1 MDDNE
6 LKMEVIIMEKKT
18 FTMIP
23 TNNEEFYSKDERLDI
38 LHLYIVERVRGFET
52 NKLTCYMSNEQFSQ
66 ETNCSISTI
75 KRAIKLLVDLNILW
89 AGYHQESVKN
99 KQRVLRIYN
108 TAVQNEPL
116 KQKIE
121 VQNDTQ
127 RGSICT
133 SERFKMTPSEV
144 QNEPLVYYKQTNNK
158 LLIDKDSEE
167 IANAQKE
174 TKRELKDLDSSD
186 LYEIIRK
193 LEKRINYVDIQK
205 EYNLQERVTK
215 NTKSEAQSI
224 INNRNYI
231 LEQQAEWERRKNE
244 PQIDYSRLGRGKEKT
259 KEELEAERIAQEAVE
274 EFYNDSYEE
283 PCEEIDYDKPS
294 IALQMLAGMHKE
306 AEAEDIW
313 A

>member
-1 MDDNE
+1 
-6 LKMEVIIMEKKT
+6 MEKKT

-52 NKLTCYMSNEQFSQ
+52 NKLTCYMSNEQFAQ

-75 KRAIKLLVDLNILW
+75 KRAIKLLVNLNILW
-89 AGYHQESVKN
+89 AGYHQENVKN
-99 KQRVLRIYN
+99 KQRILRIYN
-108 TAVQNEPL
+108 TEVQNEPL

-167 IANAQKE
+167 IANAQRE

-193 LEKRINYVDIQK
+193 LKNHINYIDIQK

-215 NTKSEAQSI
+215 NTASEAQSI

-231 LEQQAEWERRKNE
+231 LEQQAEWEMRKNE
-244 PQIDYSRLGRGKEKT
+244 PYINYDALERANEKS
-259 KEELEAERIAQEAVE
+259 EAKRIVQEAVE
-274 EFYNDSYEE
+274 ELYNDLSEE

-294 IALQMLAGMHKE
+294 EALQMLAAMHEE

>member
-1 MDDNE
+1 
-6 LKMEVIIMEKKT
+6 MEVIIMEKKT

-52 NKLTCYMSNEQFSQ
+52 NKLTCYMSNEQFAQ

-75 KRAIKLLVDLNILW
+75 KRAIKLLVNLNILW
-89 AGYHQESVKN
+89 AGYHQENVKN
-99 KQRVLRIYN
+99 KQRILRIYN
-108 TAVQNEPL
+108 TEVQNEPL

-158 LLIDKDSEE
+158 LLIDKGSEE
-167 IANAQKE
+167 IANAQRE

-193 LEKRINYVDIQK
+193 LKNRTNYIDIQK

-215 NTKSEAQSI
+215 NTASEAQSI

-231 LEQQAEWERRKNE
+231 LEQQAECERRKNE
-244 PQIDYSRLGRGKEKT
+244 PQINYDALERANEKAKEKL
-259 KEELEAERIAQEAVE
+259 KAKRIVQEAVE
-274 EFYNDSYEE
+274 ELYNDLSEE

-294 IALQMLAGMHKE
+294 EALQMLAAMHEKVE
-306 AEAEDIW
+306 VDDIW
-313 A
+313 V

>member
-1 MDDNE
+1 
-6 LKMEVIIMEKKT
+6 MEKKT

-52 NKLTCYMSNEQFSQ
+52 NKLTCYMSNEQFAQ

-75 KRAIKLLVDLNILW
+75 KRAIKLLVNLNILW
-89 AGYHQESVKN
+89 AGYHQENVKN
-99 KQRVLRIYN
+99 KQRILRIYN
-108 TAVQNEPL
+108 TEVQNEPL
-116 KQKIE
+116 KQNTE

-133 SERFKMTPSEV
+133 PERFKMTPSEV

-167 IANAQKE
+167 IANAKRE

-193 LEKRINYVDIQK
+193 LKNRINYIDIQK

-215 NTKSEAQSI
+215 NTASEAQSI

-231 LEQQAEWERRKNE
+231 LEQEAERERRKNE
-244 PQIDYSRLGRGKEKT
+244 PQIDYNRLGRGKEKT
-259 KEELEAERIAQEAVE
+259 KEELEAERIAQEAFNE
-274 EFYNDSYEE
+274 LYNDLCEE
-283 PCEEIDYDKPS
+283 PCEEINCDEPS
-294 IALQMLAGMHKE
+294 EALKMLAAMHKE
-306 AEAEDIW
+306 AEADDIW
-313 A
+313 ALQMK